1 MWGDNTTNKV
11 GQGFSITD
19 GQTNISS
26 IHVWLKMKTAAQT
39 SNTITC
45 DLYLLDTA
53 TLLPTGAS
61 LGQASIA
68 GIDNTD
74 YEEKTFTFS
83 SPITINSANL
93 YVFVLDTSYTS
104 GDGIYVKYHASPY
117 GSYKSAQMIRY
128 TSS

>member
-1 MWGDNTTNKV
+1 
-11 GQGFSITD
+11 
-19 GQTNISS
+19 
-26 IHVWLKMKTAAQT
+26 MKTAAQT

-61 LGQASIA
+61 LGQASID

-83 SPITINSANL
+83 SPITINSSNL

-104 GDGIYVKYHASPY
+104 GDGIYLEHVS
-117 GSYKSAQMIRY
+117 SSSDYKSGELVRY